1 MKNSKHNKHSYYES
15 DKKKQTESFAI
26 NAIGLSVVGLIVMF
40 VLLSFIR

>member
-1 MKNSKHNKHSYYES
+1 MKIKKHTYYES